1 MIQKP
6 FRIVLVAKLNQHISQ
21 YSAGPFVVVPEGW
34 DKPVSTQLIRFKG
47 DIVSGRDYAL
57 GTLDAIQ
64 PDELKALHKVITAI
78 SEHWLCPICGH

>member
-6 FRIVLVAKLNQHISQ
+6 FRIVLVAKLSQPISQ
-21 YSAGPFVVVPEGW
+21 YSAGPFDLVPEGW

-57 GTLDAIQ
+57 RTLDAIR
-64 PDELKALHKVITAI
+64 PDELKALHKMATTI
-78 SEHWLCPICGH
+78 SERWLCPICGH